1 MVKIFY
7 SVTSTTVVDTPLT
20 FENPETTLSIQLL
33 DGIYKATKG
42 LTWYRSPASQCFAIS
57 DTLFSFE
64 LLWNKFTWPFQSE
77 WLKWAEELFLS
88 ELVWP
93 WKRHSFDLLIFR
105 TVLELALHEELPV
118 QCIFPVFCIF
128 LLTSLANSSLSFCN
142 EVAQYL
148 IQYVLSSIQ
157 LFDLKR

>member
-33 DGIYKATKG
+33 DEIDKTTKG

-64 LLWNKFTWPFQSE
+64 LLWNKFTWLFQSE

-118 QCIFPVFCIF
+118 QCIFPVFLHNSVDIF
-128 LLTSLANSSLSFCN
+128 WQTLPYLFVMKLRNTWYNMYLVLYSYSF
-142 EVAQYL
+142 
-148 IQYVLSSIQ
+148 
-157 LFDLKR
+157 

>member
-7 SVTSTTVVDTPLT
+7 SVTSTTVIDTPLT

-33 DGIYKATKG
+33 DVIDKATKG

-77 WLKWAEELFLS
+77 WLKWAEELCLS

-93 WKRHSFDLLIFR
+93 WKRHSFDLLIISNCLVVSSAWR
-105 TVLELALHEELPV
+105 TSGSMHISSFFAYFCWHLWQTLPYLFVMKLRNTWYNMYLVLY
-118 QCIFPVFCIF
+118 
-128 LLTSLANSSLSFCN
+128 S
-142 EVAQYL
+142 Y
-148 IQYVLSSIQ
+148 SI
-157 LFDLKR
+157 